1 MQSHCDN
8 NNSPFDQSK
17 RSVISSSNSYNIV
30 QQQVLVGEPK
40 RPLGAYNIFF
50 IFQRKRIV
58 DDDVSLLDR
67 VVTMEEVIEFINHQ
81 RIVRSCLSNNKPRRL
96 HRKIQNH
103 AGKIG
108 FRELTR
114 LLAEKWKKL
123 CPINKQMY

>member
-1 MQSHCDN
+1 MMQSHCN
-8 NNSPFDQSK
+8 TNSLLDQSK
-17 RSVISSSNSYNIV
+17 RSVISSSNSYNIE
-30 QQQVLVGEPK
+30 QQQALVGEPK

-58 DDDVSLLDR
+58 DDVVPLDH

-81 RIVRSCLSNNKPRRL
+81 RIVRSCLSNKPRRL
-96 HRKIQNH
+96 HRKTH
-103 AGKIG
+103 AGKIS

-123 CPINKQMY
+123 CPK